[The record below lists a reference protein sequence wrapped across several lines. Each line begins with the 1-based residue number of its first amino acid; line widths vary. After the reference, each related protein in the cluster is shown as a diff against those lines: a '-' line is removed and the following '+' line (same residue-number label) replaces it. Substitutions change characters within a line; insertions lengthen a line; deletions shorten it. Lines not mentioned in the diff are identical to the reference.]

1 MDIAPLWRNLILSL
15 CAGLLI
21 LVIISR
27 HEIPSPLVIYTYLYE
42 SQPKGFAKGFGKDVV
57 MFGNA
62 ITLPKPKKSI
72 QEITDEIN
80 AELQEMPDVRL
91 RSISMAQ
98 KPCASGLIDCRGM
111 SEGWVTRVALAEVA
125 DRAKKLDQE
134 IARQNA
140 EANRRNAEIAARNLW
155 ITGCG
160 GAVAG
165 GMLVFAGLT
174 YREGRRK
181 NREEEARATAAI
193 QPTEPATQNGTRT
206 PGGTT
211 TTTNPN
217 P

>member
-15 CAGLLI
+15 CAGLLV
-21 LVIISR
+21 LAIIAR

-42 SQPKGFAKGFGKDVV
+42 SGPKGFGKDVV
-57 MFGNA
+57 MFGDA
-62 ITLPKPKKSI
+62 IALPKPKKSI

-80 AELQEMPDVRL
+80 AELQQMPDIRL
-91 RSISMAQ
+91 RSISVAQ

-174 YREGRRK
+174 YREARRK
-181 NREEEARATAAI
+181 NREEEARAATAI
-193 QPTEPATQNGTRT
+193 QPTQPATT

-211 TTTNPN
+211 TTTSPN